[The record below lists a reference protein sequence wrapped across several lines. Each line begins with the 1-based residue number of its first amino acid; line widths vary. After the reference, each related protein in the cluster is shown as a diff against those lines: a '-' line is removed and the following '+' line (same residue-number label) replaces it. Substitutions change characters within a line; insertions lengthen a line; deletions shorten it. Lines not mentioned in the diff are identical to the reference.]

1 MRLHRSS
8 FTRTLITLVTSAC
21 MGGTG
26 SGLIGVNGGGDG
38 GGTIGQAR
46 VLQFFSQPSSANAGQ
61 VMPTVQVM
69 ARDSIGNVDSLFR
82 GQVSLSL
89 QGTGGGALNGTQ
101 NAAAIRGIASFGNL
115 RIDVPGTYRLRAS
128 ASGATAV
135 TSDPFIITAVTTP

>member
-1 MRLHRSS
+1 MRFHRSS

-26 SGLIGVNGGGDG
+26 SGLIGVSGGGDG
-38 GGTIGQAR
+38 GGTTGQTR
-46 VLQFFSQPSSANAGQ
+46 VLQFFSQPNSATAGQ
-61 VMPTVQVM
+61 VLPVVQVM

-89 QGTGGGALNGTQ
+89 QGGGGALNGTQ
-101 NAAAIRGIASFGNL
+101 NAAAVRGIASFGNL

-128 ASGATAV
+128 SSGATAV
-135 TSDPFIITAVTTP
+135 TSDPFIITAVTTTP